1 MLRSDM
7 RWKRGRNHRR
17 RMRAGW
23 AVLVMLA
30 GCGACHEKPGA
41 TPVSPTATVTPVK
54 PATEAVAPGGKRS
67 AHAFSIVDEL
77 RGNTQVAVD
86 FGRGGGG
93 VFAVDLPYV
102 PLTLRWVDDD
112 HLVIG
117 YPKELTPS
125 KQETR
130 IQNYQ
135 DVVTVSYE
143 PYAGAGAQMATLE
156 KVWGESTVEAR
167 RKQLPPKPSNAIV
180 VDGATLRGTIVRVSE
195 NEFRYDYYDVD
206 EPDSISAALQAK
218 GYQGGGETWAGI
230 VHGLVMIQRPA
241 LMSQLRLD
249 PEAEG
254 LAVWSNDRQVLEAV
268 AALVTRARAEPKLL
282 DAAIAK
288 AKADGELE

>member
-1 MLRSDM
+1 M
-7 RWKRGRNHRR
+7 RT
-17 RMRAGW
+17 GW
-23 AVLVMLA
+23 AVVLLLA
-30 GCGACHEKPGA
+30 GCGSCRE
-41 TPVSPTATVTPVK
+41 TSSTATATSVK
-54 PATEAVAPGGKRS
+54 PATDAIAPGGTRS
-67 AHAFSIVDEL
+67 AHTFSLVDEL

-86 FGRGGGG
+86 FSSGGGG

-102 PLTLRWVDDD
+102 PLTLRWVDDE
-112 HLVIG
+112 HLVVG

-125 KQETR
+125 KQESR
-130 IQNYQ
+130 IQHF
-135 DVVTVSYE
+135 DEVVNVTYE

-156 KVWGESTVEAR
+156 KMWGENTVEAR
-167 RKQLPPKPSNAIV
+167 RTQLPPKPSNAIV

-195 NEFRYDYYDVD
+195 NEFRYDCYDVD

-230 VHGLVMIQRPA
+230 VHGLVMLEQPA
-241 LMSQLRLD
+241 LMTQLRFD

-282 DAAIAK
+282 DAAMAK